1 MNNQN
6 PVIDTSLVSR
16 TGKKEDAKPETN
28 TVLFSADF
36 AVSVYMTQHN
46 QILYSYVHLFS
57 EIGGLG
63 GAIYALLHVI
73 GRYLN
78 HTFMYNK
85 ITRALY
91 FASSKV
97 G

>member
-1 MNNQN
+1 
-6 PVIDTSLVSR
+6 
-16 TGKKEDAKPETN
+16 
-28 TVLFSADF
+28 VLFSADF

-46 QILYSYVHLFS
+46 QILFSYVLLLS

-63 GAIYALLHVI
+63 GAAFAILHVL

-78 HTFMYNK
+78 HEFMFNK
-85 ITRALY
+85 ITRGIY
-91 FASSKV
+91 YVKTKQMV